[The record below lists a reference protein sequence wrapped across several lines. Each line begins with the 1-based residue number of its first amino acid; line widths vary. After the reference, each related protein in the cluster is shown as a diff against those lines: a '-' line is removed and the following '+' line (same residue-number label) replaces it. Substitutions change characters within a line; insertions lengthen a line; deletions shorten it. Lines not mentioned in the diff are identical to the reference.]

1 MPWLRRTKT
10 RSTERGLALLEVMVA
25 LVILGLVAV
34 GYLHLLQASHL
45 LVARAREH
53 AQAVSYAAAGM
64 ERAKRELPKLDRKPT
79 EVLPGGF
86 RREVVTRHW
95 RPGLA
100 LLTVT
105 VFLSE
110 GARFELTRVVQE
122 PPEPDNG
129 GARSQEE

>member
-1 MPWLRRTKT
+1 
-10 RSTERGLALLEVMVA
+10 MVA
-25 LVILGLVAV
+25 LVILGMVAV

-86 RREVVTRHW
+86 RRDVVTRHW

-105 VFLSE
+105 VFLSK
-110 GARFELTRVVQE
+110 GARFELTRLVQE
-122 PPEPDNG
+122 PLERDTG
-129 GARSQEE
+129 GLRSQEE